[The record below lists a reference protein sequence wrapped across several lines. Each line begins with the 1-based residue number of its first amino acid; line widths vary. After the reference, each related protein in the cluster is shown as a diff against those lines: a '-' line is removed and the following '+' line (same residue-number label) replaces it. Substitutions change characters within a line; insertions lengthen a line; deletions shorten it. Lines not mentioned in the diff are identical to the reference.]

1 MNKEHVISEDVLRQG
16 QLAFSNHEH
25 WIAYNTIPYFLES
38 GDVHFFKT
46 SDEAHEFSDN
56 NISEYD
62 NYRVINVMSVDE
74 FLKQI
79 PYGEELEQLL
89 NNQQNLSI
97 MNEKNLEYLKDNLK
111 YQGFGD
117 TLNPELENQLKKG
130 AEEFSLAFKTEVNKR
145 EMEAT
150 LHFRK
155 SDSTDMYFFNRYDS
169 RLKNE
174 KDETI
179 AQTFYMNNGSGI
191 TLKEAYN
198 LLNGRAVHKE
208 LTNKEGDKYQAWVQL
223 DFSAKDKN
231 GNYERKQFHE
241 NYGYDIKEAL
251 SYFPIKEMLKED
263 DMKSLLRS
271 LEKGNVQM
279 VTLQIPEKDVKVFIE
294 ANPQYKTINLYDN
307 RMKNLDKD
315 QRKELMVTPKM
326 KEDKDQRQDQKQS
339 LDGEGKDGKKQGR
352 GKKAGEGEDN
362 GLVRKKR
369 EGSKKSLGV

>member
-1 MNKEHVISEDVLRQG
+1 
-16 QLAFSNHEH
+16 
-25 WIAYNTIPYFLES
+25 
-38 GDVHFFKT
+38 
-46 SDEAHEFSDN
+46 
-56 NISEYD
+56 
-62 NYRVINVMSVDE
+62 
-74 FLKQI
+74 
-79 PYGEELEQLL
+79 
-89 NNQQNLSI
+89 